1 MVGVGCLGQPDAE
14 THPCEQSTHCIYDA
28 QKGESNCKAGYTW
41 EDPSDS
47 SNYECVKDAN
57 CVPTTCLA
65 AEVTCGNMAD
75 GCGATLDCGGPCPE
89 PVCGNGAIE
98 EGEVCDDGNN
108 EDNDYCSADCLS
120 ATGSCGDS
128 TVQNNE
134 DCDDG
139 NAATETCAYGLL
151 NCDVCD
157 ASCRLVNGATSFCG
171 DNMTDTANGETCD
184 DGNTEI
190 ESCDY
195 GQMSCQICDPDCRL
209 MAGETSYCGD
219 GIIDETNDETCDDNN
234 GVTET
239 CEVGETSCEVCDA
252 SCQLVAGRIPAD
264 GLTCDENG
272 ECIYTDLSAGLDW
285 QGCPAGQT
293 GETCTGN
300 PLNRYHQDAAPYCES
315 LSWGGY
321 DDWVLP
327 TIDQLRKL
335 IRGCDE
341 NLYGSSQC
349 TITHAC
355 SYEVN
360 NNCTTDYCSGCS
372 MQDGPAIGGC
382 YWPVDMPGSCDDA
395 IWSISKQIDNKAF
408 RVHFEYGNVGA
419 GPVTNTNHTM
429 RCVRSVQ

>member
-1 MVGVGCLGQPDAE
+1 MTRYVLSCFIFGNIVGVGCLGQPDAE
-14 THPCEQSTHCIYDA
+14 RHPCELSTHCLYDTE
-28 QKGESNCKAGYTW
+28 KGESNCEAGYTW

-89 PVCGNGAIE
+89 PVCGNGAVE
-98 EGEVCDDGNN
+98 EGEVCDDGNT

-128 TVQNNE
+128 AVQNNE
-134 DCDDG
+134 ECDDG

-151 NCDVCD
+151 N
-157 ASCRLVNGATSFCG
+157 
-171 DNMTDTANGETCD
+171 
-184 DGNTEI
+184 
-190 ESCDY
+190 
-195 GQMSCQICDPDCRL
+195 
-209 MAGETSYCGD
+209 
-219 GIIDETNDETCDDNN
+219 
-234 GVTET
+234 
-239 CEVGETSCEVCDA
+239 CEVCDA

-264 GLTCDENG
+264 GLTCDANG
-272 ECIYTDLSAGLDW
+272 ECVYTDLSAGLDW

-300 PLNRYHQDAAPYCES
+300 PMNKYHQDAAPYCES